1 MAIVANELLVARSA
15 LLEIYGIYAKGHES
29 ALRALRGA
37 SGRSDV
43 ARAIEGIF
51 AGDDRV
57 KGAPLEELLAL
68 PLQRLGAT
76 RELLGQLLA
85 LSSPADRGF
94 AEIGDTVSLL
104 TQLIWDAA
112 NGGFHLSAPAQPQ
125 TAAAASSLLRSPP
138 PIPSGGAGGG
148 GARSMPSFSPS
159 SAALMADS
167 GHFGAGGQ
175 GQGQGQGASTA
186 SVVLA
191 AMPIPGGS
199 LSADLARSSVTTEKV
214 LAAQAQADEA
224 VRKLEELERE
234 VGLKEGELA
243 LAQREVAR
251 LEADSGSA
259 RGRQQENAAAAAFP
273 PMDEALRRLQQ
284 EEAELVA
291 RMRGS
296 EHRAVFEAFLQ
307 RKKELEV
314 RAAATTPSDQA
325 TSKAGAGYQRPPSA
339 PPLRGCV
346 PPPRARCPHRV
357 SPRCLLTVVPAPA
370 PTPLS
375 LSRSQSEEA
384 SLGAKLAE
392 HEEALAQVRNRLAN
406 PPASVLPSDLAKAS
420 LYVAWKRALAER
432 EDLLRH
438 ARARKHELLK
448 DLKARHETQVVLLE
462 LERRSAVD
470 GLKEAVAAERAK
482 VDDYKR
488 DLAALDKSIEG
499 ARGAMKSFRQEFEAL
514 RVQLPEL
521 MIVDCCVFSMW
532 WTCQRIRTNLHG
544 SP

>member
-1 MAIVANELLVARSA
+1 M
-15 LLEIYGIYAKGHES
+15 
-29 ALRALRGA
+29 
-37 SGRSDV
+37 
-43 ARAIEGIF
+43 
-51 AGDDRV
+51 
-57 KGAPLEELLAL
+57 
-68 PLQRLGAT
+68 
-76 RELLGQLLA
+76 
-85 LSSPADRGF
+85 
-94 AEIGDTVSLL
+94 
-104 TQLIWDAA
+104 
-112 NGGFHLSAPAQPQ
+112 
-125 TAAAASSLLRSPP
+125 
-138 PIPSGGAGGG
+138 
-148 GARSMPSFSPS
+148 
-159 SAALMADS
+159 
-167 GHFGAGGQ
+167 GGQ
-175 GQGQGQGASTA
+175 GQERAQGASTA

-191 AMPIPGGS
+191 AMPVPGGT
-199 LSADLARSSVTTEKV
+199 LSQDLARGAVTTERV

-251 LEADSGSA
+251 LEAENSQRGGGGA
-259 RGRQQENAAAAAFP
+259 RSQESAAAAAFP

-307 RKKELEV
+307 RKKELE
-314 RAAATTPSDQA
+314 A
-325 TSKAGAGYQRPPSA
+325 
-339 PPLRGCV
+339 
-346 PPPRARCPHRV
+346 
-357 SPRCLLTVVPAPA
+357 
-370 PTPLS
+370 
-375 LSRSQSEEA
+375 EEA

-482 VDDYKR
+482 VEDYKR
-488 DLAALDKSIEG
+488 DLASLDKSIEG
-499 ARGAMKSFRQEFEAL
+499 ARAAMKSFRQEFEAL
-514 RVQLPEL
+514 RVQLLIDRMAKSTQVANLADRRHRLAKEAEAFKEAVEAARQRVAQEESAKWEARLAEEKEAGEKRVADERRAVDAKIDKVRQALAERYEAGFRPLLKQAEDRHVGEL
-521 MIVDCCVFSMW
+521 QKVVDLQRELEAKEGELRAAHEQARALSAAVTTVAGGQPGPGGEAGGEGGGDGKYRDPTTGEVVPTWKLREFEDLKGAVCSMW
-532 WTCQRIRTNLHG
+532 EQLDVPPEEITAFLSEADLIAPF
-544 SP
+544 SPQVLDL